1 MLESSLG
8 DISFFIHAPP
18 SKDEGFLNMVAQSH
32 LQRNRQNWTRQAF
45 KSADKK
51 FILQISFFKGHIQ
64 TKIEH
69 SDCSHLY
76 WWGVAG
82 VQKSNKQTLENKEG
96 LKAAALLLNI
106 SNYRK
111 NDSIFSP
118 ATE

>member
-1 MLESSLG
+1 
-8 DISFFIHAPP
+8 
-18 SKDEGFLNMVAQSH
+18 MVAQSH
-32 LQRNRQNWTRQAF
+32 LQRSRQNWTRQAF

-69 SDCSHLY
+69 SGSSHLY
-76 WWGVAG
+76 WWGGAG
-82 VQKSNKQTLENKEG
+82 VQKNNKQTLENKEG

-111 NDSIFSP
+111 NNSIFSP